1 MEDSKEDYTTYKGD
15 QNRLM
20 QNLRLQMDE
29 TREMID
35 RIRETKDRELKRM
48 RDKFDDERRKE
59 AEKYQFEYDKLR
71 EEIQLFAR
79 KLGQEENLNKQ
90 LSMLNYKLQGNLT
103 EVGKGFAAARHDDEA
118 TFLEGGLRFHPSFEV
133 DNDVSD
139 ELYQRKKAWADLERE
154 GDEVRHNI
162 KSLMRKEPQSTEISN
177 PLLSDVVRP
186 KTQEPGAYRVPQ
198 DVMLEEKHGK
208 QFSNFDREA
217 AVSRGREPKAS
228 SP

>member
-90 LSMLNYKLQGNLT
+90 LSMLNYKL
-103 EVGKGFAAARHDDEA
+103 
-118 TFLEGGLRFHPSFEV
+118 
-133 DNDVSD
+133 
-139 ELYQRKKAWADLERE
+139 
-154 GDEVRHNI
+154 
-162 KSLMRKEPQSTEISN
+162 
-177 PLLSDVVRP
+177 
-186 KTQEPGAYRVPQ
+186 
-198 DVMLEEKHGK
+198 
-208 QFSNFDREA
+208 
-217 AVSRGREPKAS
+217 
-228 SP
+228 